1 LYIEATQDRS
11 VLPRVQQC
19 MQQLVPGAERV
30 VLDCGHA
37 PQLAMPGALLAALVD
52 FFDRHPHPVH

>member
-1 LYIEATQDRS
+1 
-11 VLPRVQQC
+11 VQQR

-30 VLDCGHA
+30 LLDCGHA

-52 FFDRHPHPVH
+52 FFARHPHPVH